1 MVKRTGETI
10 FQIGKNGVT
19 EGTIK
24 LLETAFKRRE
34 RVKVIMLKGAGHTK
48 ENTKDAAEKIL
59 AGLGS
64 NYTYKTLGFTI
75 FLQKWRRE
83 MR

>member
-1 MVKRTGETI
+1 MVKKIGIPT

-24 LLETAFKRRE
+24 LLETAFKGGNQ
-34 RVKVIMLKGAGHTK
+34 VKMAMMRGAGHTK
-48 ENTKDAAEKIL
+48 EDTRAAGEKLIEM
-59 AGLGS
+59 LGK